1 MKTVTSLTMMT
12 WTNKQMLLL
21 GRTIRTVTSDLNVS
35 KQLVWSHLA
44 FLLTCNASDLL
55 APLTAAADLPNHPSL
70 SAPYVSKTLTEMAKQ
85 AGDMVHR
92 ERRSLWNLKQ
102 LLTKFRGDQI
112 WIPCEA
118 LQSESDIALFG
129 PAPLYTG
136 TSLYGSHQALGN
148 GDEHTPAHAGGIID
162 VPEKLSDK
170 EGSGQEYQPISTIDG
185 RQPTALLVPDA
196 RAAGEMVST
205 AINSVYHQ
213 LDTEMTNAIN
223 GKVVAKKSESRAGIR
238 DGVSIPS
245 ANQAISQEGTQKQI
259 LGNHSLIIDNTASTP
274 LGGFGNDLSGGP
286 VLSKYPEGST
296 TPQFDATEVLMPAIG
311 AGSTSSIDNPALG
324 NNGDGQ
330 PEVVNEEEDELQ
342 SAPHRMTTRA
352 RAQAVSDN
360 ATSSHTRSPSLA
372 PSIPAYIHPL
382 YLVPPSAR
390 PDRDFGLPFAEAEE
404 TRRVLMSYAQKQE
417 EVCRGAE
424 RLYEGLLKADRMRQT
439 VLKWCKAEGHVG
451 DASDGE
457 DWYDKEEWGLEE
469 DLKKGGE
476 EDDDDAGNQGKK
488 TRGRRA

>member
-1 MKTVTSLTMMT
+1 MKTVTSLRMMT

-21 GRTIRTVTSDLNVS
+21 GRTTHTAESNLNVS
-35 KQLVWSHLA
+35 KQLLWYRTAH
-44 FLLTCNASDLL
+44 LLTWNTSDLL
-55 APLTAAADLPNHPSL
+55 APLTAAAELPNHPSL
-70 SAPYVSKTLTEMAKQ
+70 SAPYFSKTLTEMAKQ

-92 ERRSLWNLKQ
+92 ERRNLWNLKQ
-102 LLTKFRGDQI
+102 LLTKFRGDEI

-118 LQSESDIALFG
+118 LQSECDIALFG
-129 PAPLYTG
+129 PAPLYDG
-136 TSLYGSHQALGN
+136 TPVCEPHQALVNGN
-148 GDEHTPAHAGGIID
+148 EQTLPHAGDIID
-162 VPEKLSDK
+162 VPEKP
-170 EGSGQEYQPISTIDG
+170 SGKVEPSQDYQPIGTIDG
-185 RQPTALLVPDA
+185 RQPTALLLSDA
-196 RAAGEMVST
+196 KTAGETVNIAT
-205 AINSVYHQ
+205 NREHHY
-213 LDTEMTNAIN
+213 LDMDMANAIN
-223 GKVVAKKSESRAGIR
+223 GKSVVKAPESLDGIR
-238 DGVSIPS
+238 DSVNFQTANEAITPQENHKQALGTDPLILDNAESIS
-245 ANQAISQEGTQKQI
+245 
-259 LGNHSLIIDNTASTP
+259 

-286 VLSKYPEGST
+286 VLPKHPIGSATPQLGATEAPAPAVGAGINLDSEYPE
-296 TPQFDATEVLMPAIG
+296 V
-311 AGSTSSIDNPALG
+311 G

-330 PEVVNEEEDELQ
+330 PEIVNGEDDELQ

-372 PSIPAYIHPL
+372 PSMPPYIHPL
-382 YLVPPSAR
+382 YLVPSSAR
-390 PDRDFGLPFAEAEE
+390 PDRDFGLPPAEAEE

-424 RLYEGLLKADRMRQT
+424 RLYEGLLKADRMRKT

-476 EDDDDAGNQGKK
+476 DDDEDGGNQGKK